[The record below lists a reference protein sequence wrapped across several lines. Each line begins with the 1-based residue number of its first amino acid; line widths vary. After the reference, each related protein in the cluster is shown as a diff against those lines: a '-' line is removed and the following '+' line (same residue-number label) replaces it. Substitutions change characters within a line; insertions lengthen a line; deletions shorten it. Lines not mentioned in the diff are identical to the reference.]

1 MNFNVIVILTEEQSG
16 KKSKLTLGKTNL
28 LLLFCLYHFT
38 WVWLSSM
45 PQKQTDTNLFNKRA
59 PKPSWISK
67 GYELVQSALF

>member
-38 WVWLSSM
+38 WV
-45 PQKQTDTNLFNKRA
+45 
-59 PKPSWISK
+59 
-67 GYELVQSALF
+67 